1 MRVNYI
7 LVLSVIVFFYF
18 NGCSQRKDFEPK
30 QVKGSVVFNHFLT
43 SELSWTSR
51 NSAMLKNGDTITQN
65 GKTLLKLKGEARI
78 VQETQDYYILAKDCQ
93 HIEVINK
100 ATQESKDFTVST
112 CLVAGNIKDNF
123 LAFVL
128 NDNSYGIIDIT
139 KSSIVF
145 SDRGSSIIAV
155 NSLIAKPVFLDT
167 NVVFPTLD
175 GQLVVVSLRDLKV
188 QRVVIVNSEQ
198 FFSNV
203 IFLEAVDSKIL
214 TATPKKVMTLIDGKT
229 FSYEGNINDVKFYK
243 GNYYILTLEGKI
255 LELDST
261 LRILNEIELPF
272 ASLSAVVIFQDR
284 LFTMERQG
292 YLIEVDLKN
301 FTYDVYSLQNVLG
314 KVLGNGIVFYDEKRI
329 YYDKYFLDFSKD
341 WKK

>member
-1 MRVNYI
+1 MRIYRI
-7 LVLSVIVFFYF
+7 LALGLAIFFYF

-30 QVKGSVVFNHFLT
+30 QVSGSVTFNHFLT

-51 NSAMLKNGDTITQN
+51 NSAMLKNGEAITQS
-65 GKTLLKLKGEARI
+65 GKTLLKLKKESKI
-78 VQETQDYYILAKDCQ
+78 IQETQEYYILAKDCQ
-93 HIEVINK
+93 HIEIINK
-100 ATQESKDFTVST
+100 TTQESTEFGVST

-128 NDNSYGIIDIT
+128 NDNSYGVIDIT
-139 KSSIVF
+139 KKSIVF

-203 IFLEAVDSKIL
+203 IFLEAEDSKIL
-214 TATPKKVMTLIDGKT
+214 AATPKKIMTLVDGKT
-229 FSYEGNINDVKFYK
+229 FSYEANVNDVKFYK
-243 GNYYILTLEGKI
+243 GNYYVLTLEGKI
-255 LELDST
+255 IELDST
-261 LRILNEIELPF
+261 LRVLNEIELPF
-272 ASLSAVVIFQDR
+272 ASLSAIVINQDN

-292 YLIEVDLKN
+292 YLIKVDLKD
-301 FTYDVYSLQNVLG
+301 FSYDVYYLQNILG
-314 KVLGNGIVFYDEKRI
+314 KVLGNGIVFYDDKRI

-341 WKK
+341 WNK